1 MLKVKSTGFE
11 DVNIEQSIMPDII
24 WRLKKNS
31 LSLVKPVFFPKIK
44 SIPHS
49 VQIGYLKSGIEEILG
64 KERAGNFTFNL

>member
-31 LSLVKPVFFPKIK
+31 LSLAKPVFFPKIK
-44 SIPHS
+44 KHS
-49 VQIGYLKSGIEEILG
+49 
-64 KERAGNFTFNL
+64 T